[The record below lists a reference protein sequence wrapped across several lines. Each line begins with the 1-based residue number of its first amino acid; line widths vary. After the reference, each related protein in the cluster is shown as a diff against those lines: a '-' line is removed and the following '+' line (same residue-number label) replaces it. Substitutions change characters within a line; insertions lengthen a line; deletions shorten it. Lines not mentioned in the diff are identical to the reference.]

1 MTQEQSKACAS
12 FHNAGP
18 TQVLP
23 FKEERTLKGLS
34 SQTLTS
40 KQAEEFPEK
49 LDDLAKDIWDL
60 MAQDVSEDPLSWESA
75 RTSGTAPQW
84 KPPQAPEELEP
95 PVSYHHDLDTLVTET
110 PVESTKTYPGLPVS
124 HRARRVLQHIAFGK
138 EADKSSTLSGCV
150 HLPKSDYKTCAKYSL
165 ALSSQEEQILGHRQP
180 MKAGKL

>member
-12 FHNAGP
+12 FDNAGP

-23 FKEERTLKGLS
+23 FKEGRTLKGLS

-110 PVESTKTYPGLPVS
+110 PVETYPGLPVS